1 MAINYYEVLGVS
13 KSADQDEIK
22 KAYKKLALKYHPD
35 KCLSPE
41 ERQIS
46 IELSKKIKNKEP
58 LSQLEKEQEIQ
69 IRKKTEKFVNIDK
82 AYKVLSDQEERM
94 RYNNSQYSSRDASSK
109 SQQHSNRDDNQHSS
123 NDTGPENQ
131 EYYDNFWNV
140 FEEYCDAW
148 SSSIRTGSLFTTIQ
162 LGRLQECSSLINKGA
177 DVNLKHDGSNK
188 YILEFYLGLTPVD
201 LAIQENQDLIL
212 NLLIENGAEIPGDA
226 LISAIKHDA
235 QKVFNFLLGRNDV
248 DINYQDEDGNTALH
262 HIFKGYINE
271 SFDYSDSKWKLKYD
285 DFAES
290 LLGKGAQFD
299 IKNKNGLTSFD
310 LFIDSIEKNKDSVDF
325 YSNTINKESI
335 PTYHINVKQRDRLSS
350 ILELF
355 VNRGTDQL
363 KFKNDKHVLEEFDL
377 YQHPLKIR
385 IGTNISTLQS
395 EQENLDEQGSNNFTR
410 EKTKDLDNKHVE
422 LLDKISTENID
433 KCTKK
438 YAVSDAMKQP
448 LDKAER
454 KSKSSTN
461 RKYCTGIYTSIG
473 LFLGLST
480 AYLAGSIALTPIL
493 AITVCLAAAAIG
505 ALVGYAI
512 GKFCNKVIEEK
523 QNDPD
528 MSTWSAVKSSLS
540 DIFTTKHNTEL
551 YL

>member
-46 IELSKKIKNKEP
+46 IELSKKIKNKES

-69 IRKKTEKFVNIDK
+69 IRKKTEKFVNVDK

-94 RYNNSQYSSRDASSK
+94 RYDNSQYSSRDASSK

-123 NDTGPENQ
+123 NDTGSENQ
-131 EYYDNFWNV
+131 ECYDNFWNV
-140 FEEYCDAW
+140 FEKYCDAW
-148 SSSIRTGSLFTTIQ
+148 SSLMRASTLFHNIW
-162 LGRLQECSSLINKGA
+162 LGRLQECSSLINEGA
-177 DVNLKHDGSNK
+177 DVNFRYDGSNK
-188 YILEFYLGLTPVD
+188 YISELYLGLTLVD
-201 LAIQENQDLIL
+201 FAIQENQDLIL

-235 QKVFNFLLGRNDV
+235 QKVFSFLLGRNDV

-271 SFDYSDSKWKLKYD
+271 SFNYSGGKWKLKYD
-285 DFAES
+285 GFAES

-299 IKNKNGLTSFD
+299 IKNKNGLTSLD
-310 LFIDSIEKNKDSVDF
+310 LLIDSLGKNEGPVDF
-325 YSNTINKESI
+325 YSNAIDRESI
-335 PTYHINVKQRDRLSS
+335 STYHIEVKQRDRLSS
-350 ILELF
+350 IWGLF
-355 VNRGTDQL
+355 VSQP
-363 KFKNDKHVLEEFDL
+363 KF
-377 YQHPLKIR
+377 
-385 IGTNISTLQS
+385 
-395 EQENLDEQGSNNFTR
+395 
-410 EKTKDLDNKHVE
+410 
-422 LLDKISTENID
+422 
-433 KCTKK
+433 K

-505 ALVGYAI
+505 ALVSYAI

-540 DIFTTKHNTEL
+540 DIFTTKYNTEL